1 MREKALGEQ
10 ESAVLRFVTER
21 GGATVGEAAE
31 GFGGPN
37 SVTRSTVVTV
47 MERLRAK
54 GYLTRNKG
62 NGGVFQY
69 FAAQPQ
75 EEILGGVV
83 ARFIEKTLGG
93 RMTAFSAHFTRSE
106 RLSADEKIELRRLLE
121 KLEGNNAE
129 EGKGGE
135 NNDE

>member
-21 GGATVGEAAE
+21 GGVTVGEAAE
-31 GFGGPN
+31 GFGGPQ
-37 SVTRSTVVTV
+37 VLTRSTVVTV

-54 GYLTRNKG
+54 GYLTRSKRDDG
-62 NGGVFQY
+62 IFQY
-69 FAAQPQ
+69 RAAQPQ

-93 RMTAFSAHFTRSE
+93 RMTAFSAYFTRSE
-106 RLSADEKIELRRLLE
+106 RLNAEEKIELRRLLE
-121 KLEGNNAE
+121 KLEGND
-129 EGKGGE
+129 GK
-135 NNDE
+135 